1 MNLSGSAATEP
12 MTVLVT
18 SFQKETSIFGCL
30 SQLISVL
37 DKSQIPFHIILL
49 DDASSDSTVVEASK
63 IQDQRLTIRPGS
75 INLGKG
81 RLIRENISSVSDS
94 IVGVF
99 DGDLDLHPKTLV
111 EGYFLLTN
119 SKTVGAA
126 VGSKLHALSIVDYPL
141 KRKILSRIFQFV
153 SHIMFGLSVGD
164 TQTGAKVFRT
174 ADLATVCELSVA
186 DGFVFDL
193 EILVRMNSLG
203 LKVVEIPIELD
214 YKFDS
219 TIGIGSTMKTC
230 RDILRV
236 WRAIR

>member
-1 MNLSGSAATEP
+1 MNQSGSAPTEP

-18 SFQKETSIFGCL
+18 SFQKEASIHGCL
-30 SQLISVL
+30 CQLISVL
-37 DKSQIPFHIILL
+37 DESIIPFQIVLL
-49 DDASSDSTVVEASK
+49 DDASSDRTVAEASK
-63 IQDQRLTIRPGS
+63 IQDQRLTIRPG
-75 INLGKG
+75 ITNLGKG
-81 RLIRENISSVSDS
+81 KLIRENISSVSDS

-111 EGYFLLTN
+111 EGYFLLQN
-119 SKTVGAA
+119 DKTIGAA
-126 VGSKLHALSIVDYPL
+126 VGSKLHPLSIVDYPM

-153 SHIMFGLSVGD
+153 SRIMFGLNIGD

-174 ADLATVCELSVA
+174 ADLTNVCEQAVA

-219 TIGIGSTMKTC
+219 TIGLGSTLKTG
-230 RDILRV
+230 RDIVRV
-236 WRAIR
+236 WRAIK